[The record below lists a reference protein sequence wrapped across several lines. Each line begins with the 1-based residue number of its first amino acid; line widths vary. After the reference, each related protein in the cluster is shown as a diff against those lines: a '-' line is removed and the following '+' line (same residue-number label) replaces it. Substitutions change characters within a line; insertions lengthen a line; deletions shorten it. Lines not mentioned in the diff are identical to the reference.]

1 MENPI
6 GTFNLSN
13 RQITLA
19 LLMEHASR
27 SGALMTEEQAI
38 EIDQRTFKSFEKRG
52 WLDKTRAGYKLNFAG
67 RRHVE
72 AMTHTDIR
80 VKGAEHS
87 WSSYWRLRQ
96 ARVLKAVAA

>member
-1 MENPI
+1 VENPI

-19 LLMEHASR
+19 LIMKHASDA
-27 SGALMTEEQAI
+27 GAFMTEEQAI
-38 EIDQRTFKSFEKRG
+38 EIDQRTFRSFEKRG
-52 WLDKTRAGYKLNFAG
+52 WLDKTKAGYRLNFAG

-80 VKGAEHS
+80 VKGAENS

-96 ARVLKAVAA
+96 VRAIRAAA